1 VVVAGFGHLG
11 LPLATVCVAWFS
23 TGLLAAL
30 LAGRLGSDAS
40 GRPYARAL
48 FGEVAGAGL
57 RAFPVAAA
65 TGGAAWLLVQ
75 FAGDRLGPGAWAGA
89 ATTLLAT
96 AAGTLVFVFTVR
108 LLAPRE
114 WDPIRDALVAL
125 GERFG
130 FGRGRRGGPDR

>member
-1 VVVAGFGHLG
+1 MPG
-11 LPLATVCVAWFS
+11 
-23 TGLLAAL
+23 
-30 LAGRLGSDAS
+30 
-40 GRPYARAL
+40 AL

-57 RAFPVAAA
+57 RALPVAAA

-75 FAGDRLGPGAWAGA
+75 FAGGRLAPGAWADA

-96 AAGTLVFVFTVR
+96 AAGGLTFWFAAR

-114 WDPIRDALVAL
+114 WDSIRDALVAL

-130 FGRGRRGGPDR
+130 FRGGPRGGPGR